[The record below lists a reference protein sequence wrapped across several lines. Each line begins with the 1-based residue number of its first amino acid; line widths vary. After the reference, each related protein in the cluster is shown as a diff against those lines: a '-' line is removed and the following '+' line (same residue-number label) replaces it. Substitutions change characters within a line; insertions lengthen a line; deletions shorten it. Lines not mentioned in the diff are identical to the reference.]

1 MEALFRAQYRAIKA
15 VLSGKARAAIPRIFM
30 LFVSYLG
37 GLIVAVNPYCRCDNC
52 GKGLA
57 DKFISRT
64 FHILNAFPNDEF
76 KDINEVT

>member
-1 MEALFRAQYRAIKA
+1 M
-15 VLSGKARAAIPRIFM
+15 
-30 LFVSYLG
+30 SYLG
-37 GLIVAVNPYCRCDNC
+37 GLIVAVNPYCPCDNC

-57 DKFISRT
+57 DKFMSRT